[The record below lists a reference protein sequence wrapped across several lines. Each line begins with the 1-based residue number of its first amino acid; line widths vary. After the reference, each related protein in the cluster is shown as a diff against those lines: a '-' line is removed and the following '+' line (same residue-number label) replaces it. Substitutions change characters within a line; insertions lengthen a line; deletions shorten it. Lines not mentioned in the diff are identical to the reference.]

1 MYMWTK
7 IYIFEYIFI
16 FIFTHKYTYMYT
28 YMDLLIEG
36 TAADRFDA
44 VIFAYQD
51 KVHLLQMFR
60 RFRNR
65 TYYNPRALLVS
76 ARTVQFY
83 LGIIIYTICINL
95 PIHKYILICTYAS
108 IYILY
113 VLLYTNVYLCTCIFM
128 YLYICIYTYIC
139 IYGHTH

>member
-1 MYMWTK
+1 MTDTCLHTYCIRTHAYSHIDICVYLCIH
-7 IYIFEYIFI
+7 IY
-16 FIFTHKYTYMYT
+16 TCMYT
-28 YMDLLIEG
+28 YVYKCICVLKCICIQTNIQIYIRIHINIYIYIYMYILIEG

-76 ARTVQFY
+76 ARTVQYY
-83 LGIIIYTICINL
+83 LGII
-95 PIHKYILICTYAS
+95 KY
-108 IYILY
+108 
-113 VLLYTNVYLCTCIFM
+113 TCIRV
-128 YLYICIYTYIC
+128 
-139 IYGHTH
+139 